1 MICMENI
8 YELKEK
14 IMSSPIRQCLDDD
27 INIPFKELISEQ
39 LYKSI
44 ERFNSI
50 QDNKNK
56 PLNIVIMGEVKSGKS
71 SLINALLQS
80 KVSEVDV
87 LESTSNII
95 ETVFGK
101 EDYIKEDNDIT
112 QIVLNNEYLKNI
124 NIVDTP
130 GLKSITINNE
140 KITLDYIKNAELIL
154 FVMDATH
161 LGQEDIIDALDI
173 IYEYNI
179 PIIGVINK
187 CDLLESNNRN
197 ILNFVKDEYGIYID
211 EFFMIS
217 AYLEYQDSISKN
229 SVAKKNDLVISKN
242 TDLRKEFER
251 LNDYIKNLSEESKD
265 IKESSINSS
274 LDSIIQKEI
283 IIHYDYLKSIS
294 ILIEQFNQYEEILE
308 NKSDYMNFK
317 MDFEIN
323 DWINRVFFDE
333 EINRIKDNI
342 ENSKIYINESYIND
356 IINSKK
362 IELDEIFFKEWNECL
377 KEVSESLDED
387 IKKYIDKVSYRSE
400 YVDTPNLDITYNKID
415 FNEMLATIGTG
426 AILGATSGGILSIYS
441 AGISASA
448 ASITLSSAL
457 MTYCPPLLIAGTLT
471 GALAKIINDK
481 VNNDKKSREIL
492 DSIDIFIGEIKD
504 KTVEELKNA
513 YNNNSREIVLNTVQ
527 ILKNIKHIF
536 LSKYELKDLVDKVDK
551 YIKILQ
557 ENINN

>member
-342 ENSKIYINESYIND
+342 ENSKVYINESYIND